1 MTEEQIL
8 QTKVAF
14 TMLVCSVYFS
24 PRSSKKN
31 ITGDAYEMVME
42 PDQIADLNFEKFV
55 YEELMEGAKKVQ
67 LCGTE
72 SRKKFWIYGCLLWLQ
87 VMW

>member
-1 MTEEQIL
+1 M

-42 PDQIADLNFEKFV
+42 LDEIGELNFEKFV

-72 SRKKFWIYGCLLWLQ
+72 SQKKFWIYGCLLWLQ